1 MTKAKAS
8 GNYRYVILLTLWLLY
23 FINYWDRISVLTL
36 LPLIR
41 EDLNLTHAEVGLAAS
56 IFFFA
61 YAVAQL
67 FAGHMAD
74 RFGAKIMMRIAITV
88 FTAITFATGLIKNF
102 VHFFI
107 VRVALGL
114 GEGQHW
120 TPSMKVCAD
129 WFPAGEKGRATGLYT
144 TSFTIGP
151 AVAPI
156 AATFIA
162 AAFGWRSVFFLLVI
176 PGIIGIICL
185 NRYIINKP
193 SEALALGKISKGEY
207 DYIEAGMPP
216 PIGHQEKGVY
226 GRVLADPVFWCYSV
240 VFFFNL
246 AVYWGNTTWI
256 SSFLYEQHKLKLS
269 TMGMVAAVP
278 FIVGALSQYLGG
290 IMMDKF
296 FKGRIKPI
304 LLISFIGCLP
314 SYYIMSIIPQGN
326 VPLLVTFF
334 ILIGFFANLNWGPF
348 VAFIQ
353 IRYPREIVGTAAGIS
368 NFIGQFGAF
377 LSPVIAGFL
386 ILKTESGSD
395 YSNVFIFFTLCALSA
410 AIATLFLNE
419 QPLSEK

>member
-1 MTKAKAS
+1 MKKKFPGS
-8 GNYRYVILLTLWLLY
+8 YRYAILASLWFLY
-23 FINYWDRISVLTL
+23 FVNYWDRISVLTL

-41 EDLNLTHAEVGLAAS
+41 EDLTLTHAEVGFAAS

-61 YAVAQL
+61 YAIAQL

-74 RFGAKIMMRIAITV
+74 RFGAKIMMTIAITS
-88 FTAITFATGLIKNF
+88 FTVITFITGIIKNF
-102 VHFFI
+102 YQFI
-107 VRVALGL
+107 AVRIALGL

-129 WFPAGEKGRATGLYT
+129 WFPTGEKGRATGLYT

-162 AAFGWRSVFFLLVI
+162 GIMGWRPVFFFLAI
-176 PGIIGIICL
+176 PGILGFICL
-185 NRYIINKP
+185 RYFIINTPK
-193 SEALALGKISKGEY
+193 EALAKGTITE
-207 DYIEAGMPP
+207 DEHNYIEKGLPP
-216 PIGHQEKGVY
+216 AVGDGKKGVY
-226 GRVLADPVFWCYSV
+226 KAVVADKVFWFYSI

-256 SSFLYEQHKLKLS
+256 SSFLYEQHKLKIS

-278 FIVGALSQYLGG
+278 FIVGAFSQYLGG
-290 IMMDKF
+290 LLMDRF
-296 FKGRIKPI
+296 FKGKIKPI
-304 LLISFIGCLP
+304 LFISFAGCIP
-314 SYYIMSIIPQGN
+314 CYYLLTLVPEGN
-326 VPLLVTFF
+326 VPMLIGLFV
-334 ILIGFFANLNWGPF
+334 LIGFFANLNWGPF

-377 LSPVIAGFL
+377 VSPAVAGLLIA
-386 ILKTESGSD
+386 KTASGGSD
-395 YSNVFIFFTLCALSA
+395 YTNVFIFFSFCALSA
-410 AIATLFLNE
+410 IFFSLFLKE
-419 QPLSEK
+419 EVVVS